1 MNTDDLDDI
10 AAEAQRNLELLKDE
24 DNLFGIPA
32 DATERLKEIEDM
44 AGVTRI
50 RSSGDARLILFH
62 IPNLEGRR
70 DELGVFLPGSWPMVL
85 IASRP
90 S

>member
-10 AAEAQRNLELLKDE
+10 AAEAQRNLDLLKDE
-24 DNLFGIPA
+24 GNLFGVSA

-50 RSSGDARLILFH
+50 RSSADARLVLFH
-62 IPNLEGRR
+62 VPNLEGRR
-70 DELGVFLPGSWPMVL
+70 DELFPP
-85 IASRP
+85 A
-90 S
+90 